1 MDGGPTNDVESL
13 RQCLISTKHAIFVIP
28 SLFTMTDT
36 IITGSMKMADVI
48 SSDQRTMV
56 LMPRFGIDL
65 GFGDKTVEQI
75 CREQSIDL
83 DFFLLMVNT
92 FLHPTYFSN
101 KKLKNLDVRLLLL
114 YLANSHDHYL
124 VEKIPHLQSL
134 VEKFSGELNDPAR
147 KQLDSFFTE
156 YIREV
161 LDHIEY
167 EEKVVFPYV
176 LELVDFM
183 EKHPTKKKET
193 NYRISEFEEKHNDI
207 EEKLSDL
214 KSLLVKYF
222 PCDNNRYL
230 RILILNE
237 LFDFEQ
243 DLINHARLEDK
254 VLIPLVEELELLA
267 CNSPG
272 QRHDAEQQLLK
283 KLNRMISEE
292 PLPVVESDSQLSA
305 RETDVLRLL
314 VKGYSNKE
322 VSNELFIS
330 THTAISHRKNISRK
344 LNIKSVAGLTVYAI
358 INGIT
363 TMEELK

>member
-1 MDGGPTNDVESL
+1 
-13 RQCLISTKHAIFVIP
+13 
-28 SLFTMTDT
+28 MTDT

-48 SSDQRTMV
+48 ASDQRTMV
-56 LMPRFGIDL
+56 LMPRFGIDM
-65 GFGDKTVEQI
+65 GFGDKTVEQL
-75 CREQSIDL
+75 CRQQSIDL
-83 DFFLLMVNT
+83 DFFLLMANT
-92 FLHPTYFSN
+92 FLHPNYFPG
-101 KKLKNLDVRLLLL
+101 KKLKKVDVKLLLL

-124 VEKIPHLQSL
+124 TEKVPYLQSL
-134 VEKFSGELNDPAR
+134 VEKFAGELKDPAR
-147 KQLDSFFTE
+147 VQLDSFFTG

-167 EEKVVFPYV
+167 EEKVVFPYIM
-176 LELVDFM
+176 ELVEFA
-183 EKHPTKKKET
+183 EKHPTKRMDVK
-193 NYRISEFEEKHNDI
+193 YSIREFEEKHNDI

-214 KSLLVKYF
+214 RSLLVKYF

-254 VLIPLVEELELLA
+254 VLIPIVEEYEQLLA
-267 CNSPG
+267 DAPG
-272 QRHDAEQQLLK
+272 RRPDAEQRILH
-283 KLNRMISEE
+283 KLNAIVRADQPHAI
-292 PLPVVESDSQLSA
+292 DAGSQLSE

-314 VKGYSNKE
+314 VRGYSNKE

-330 THTAISHRKNISRK
+330 THTVMSHRKNISRK

-363 TMEELK
+363 TMEELQ